1 MEISLIML
9 EFYFVFD
16 GEKKPIWYTNFFYT
30 DKTQQLALPQ
40 EEIPVQSVQGKGQ
53 AADES
58 FGVARKNELGVTGV
72 QFSGGDQIFQTR
84 IGMPCS
90 LFSPQLRPTPH
101 IRGTPE
107 NVVGM
112 QKYSH
117 MVSSD
122 IMRHM
127 FLKITES
134 WKVAQ

>member
-1 MEISLIML
+1 MERKNPYDIQISFILT
-9 EFYFVFD
+9 
-16 GEKKPIWYTNFFYT
+16 KPSNWLYP
-30 DKTQQLALPQ
+30 K

-58 FGVARKNELGVTGV
+58 FGVARKSELGVTGV
-72 QFSGGDQIFQTR
+72 KFSGCDQIFQTR
-84 IGMPCS
+84 IGVPCS

-122 IMRHM
+122 I
-127 FLKITES
+127 
-134 WKVAQ
+134 